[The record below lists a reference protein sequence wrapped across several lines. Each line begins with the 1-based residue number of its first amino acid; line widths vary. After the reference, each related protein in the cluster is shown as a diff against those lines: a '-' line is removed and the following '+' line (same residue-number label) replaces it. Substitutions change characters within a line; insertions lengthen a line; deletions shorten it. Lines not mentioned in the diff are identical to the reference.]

1 MAGMGWSDSTRRWL
15 SLAVAA
21 ALACGV
27 ALAERPAQ
35 AGPFEVG
42 VALFQ
47 RGHYRQALEQFLEA
61 AFQAPRDPQRR
72 WYLAET
78 YRELGEP
85 AAAAHE
91 YRLILQQTP
100 QDPAASAAQR
110 ALAAL
115 DEPARMRVE
124 VAVQREGTA
133 ILIPARVNGEPIG
146 AFILDTGATFMT
158 LSRTAAERLGV
169 SSSGASVRLITAN
182 GVVQAP
188 LAVLNEVD
196 VGGALA
202 HLVPVVIQDLANA
215 PPTIIGLLGLSFL
228 ERFRVNLDS
237 SAGLLIL
244 EAGR

>member
-1 MAGMGWSDSTRRWL
+1 
-15 SLAVAA
+15 
-21 ALACGV
+21 
-27 ALAERPAQ
+27 
-35 AGPFEVG
+35 
-42 VALFQ
+42 
-47 RGHYRQALEQFLEA
+47 
-61 AFQAPRDPQRR
+61 
-72 WYLAET
+72 
-78 YRELGEP
+78 
-85 AAAAHE
+85 
-91 YRLILQQTP
+91 
-100 QDPAASAAQR
+100 
-110 ALAAL
+110 
-115 DEPARMRVE
+115 
-124 VAVQREGTA
+124 
-133 ILIPARVNGEPIG
+133 
-146 AFILDTGATFMT
+146 MT